1 MPEGPQQQQQGW
13 TALHG
18 KPMDPHQQQQQRPWT
33 ALPVTLVEPPLPPQ
47 QQQGWTALQGMLRGH
62 QQEHETTLTFTP
74 VVNTQAT

>member
-33 ALPVTLVEPPLPPQ
+33 ALPVTLVEPPLPPRR
-47 QQQGWTALQGMLRGH
+47 QQG
-62 QQEHETTLTFTP
+62 
-74 VVNTQAT
+74 